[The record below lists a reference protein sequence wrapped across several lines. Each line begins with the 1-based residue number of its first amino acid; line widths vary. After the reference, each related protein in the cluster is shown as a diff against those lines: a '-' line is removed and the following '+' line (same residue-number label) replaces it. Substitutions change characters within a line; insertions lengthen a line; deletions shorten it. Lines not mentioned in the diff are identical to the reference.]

1 MSHTTEAKQ
10 MLPRSCTR
18 KEKGN
23 ETTVTVIQRTTTLS
37 TNSEQNY
44 QQFKLCCYLIA
55 VTTVKTQDLNNVQS
69 DIKNTNIDNPCYIV
83 ANCVA
88 Q

>member
-1 MSHTTEAKQ
+1 MSHTAEAKQ

-18 KEKGN
+18 NEKGN
-23 ETTVTVIQRTTTLS
+23 EATLIQRTTTLS

-69 DIKNTNIDNPCYIV
+69 DIKNTSIDNPCYIV

>member
-23 ETTVTVIQRTTTLS
+23 EATVIQRTTSLS

-69 DIKNTNIDNPCYIV
+69 GIKNTNIDNPCYIV